1 MKVAL
6 CCIGRL
12 ENRYIREYVGFYLG
26 IGVDKVFLYDN
37 NYDGEEYFEDVIGD
51 YVSQG
56 SVEVINYRN
65 RERCQVA
72 AYQDCYD
79 KHGSEYDWICFFD
92 IDEFIAFQRVNS
104 IKEWLSLPIYEG
116 YQMIHI
122 NFLTYGDNNLVRY
135 EDKPVLDRF
144 TEPIRPLNFKKRNN
158 IVENSHIKSVI
169 RGGIEVKWDRTP
181 HTPSNDIKCCDC
193 SGKECNS
200 SSPFVPY
207 IYTNALLRHFPT
219 KTIEEYRD
227 IKVKRGY
234 PDGNK
239 DFFKKN
245 DWVNEFFLYN
255 KKTQEKLKFLD
266 IEEKNDVD
274 IFICT
279 HKEFD
284 NPLTNPIYK
293 VINSNDINGDVA
305 ENGLKGSFYSELL
318 SYFYVRENFE
328 LKKYIG
334 FCSYRKYFEFLDD
347 VPNMDELFKHCDAV
361 ACNPLRFKRT
371 VEEQYD
377 VCHNIDDLK
386 ILEGIIKEKF
396 PEYASSFKKIMQNNI
411 IFPCNMFIMKRED
424 FIEYID
430 FVKGALDEFVKIVG
444 TDIEKRI
451 EDNKD
456 KYIKDFSPNDEAWYQ
471 YRIGGYLGERLT
483 SVFILKK
490 FERVKA
496 YKMIITEQKY
506 K

>member
-12 ENRYIREYVGFYLG
+12 ENRYIREYVDFYLG
-26 IGVDKVFLYDN
+26 IGVDKIFLYDN

-51 YVSQG
+51 YISKG

-65 RERCQVA
+65 REKCQVA

-92 IDEFIAFQRVNS
+92 IDEFIAFQMVNS

-144 TEPIRPLNFKKRNN
+144 TKPIMPLNFVQRNG
-158 IVENSHIKSVI
+158 IVENSHIKSII
-169 RGGIEVKWDRTP
+169 RGGIEVRWDRTP
-181 HTPSNDIKCCDC
+181 HTPSNYIKCCDS
-193 SGKECNS
+193 SGAECNS

-207 IYTNALLRHFPT
+207 IYANALLRHFTT

-227 IKVKRGY
+227 IKVRRGY

-255 KKTQEKLKFLD
+255 KKTKEKLRFLG

-284 NPLTNPIYK
+284 NPFTNPIYK

-347 VPNMDELFKHCDAV
+347 VPNMDELFEHCDAV
-361 ACNPLRFKRT
+361 VCKPLRFERT
-371 VEEQYD
+371 VEKQYD

-396 PEYASSFKKIMQNNI
+396 PEYESSFQEIMHNNI
-411 IFPCNMFIMKRED
+411 IFPCNMFIMKKED
-424 FIEYID
+424 FIEYVD
-430 FVKGALDEFVKIVG
+430 FVKGALDEFVKVIG

-456 KYIKDFSPNDEAWYQ
+456 KYLKDFYPNDEVWYQ

-483 SVFILKK
+483 NVFILKK
-490 FERVKA
+490 FERVKV

>member
-26 IGVDKVFLYDN
+26 IGVDKIFLYDN
-37 NYDGEEYFEDVIGD
+37 NYDGEECFEDVIGD
-51 YVSQG
+51 YISQG

-65 RERCQVA
+65 REKCQVA

-79 KHGSEYDWICFFD
+79 KHGSEYDWMCFFD
-92 IDEFIAFQRVNS
+92 IDEFIAFQKVNT
-104 IKEWLSLPIYEG
+104 IKEWLSLPIYNE

-135 EDKPVLDRF
+135 EDKPVLKRF
-144 TEPIRPLNFKKRNN
+144 TKPIMPLNFIKRNG
-158 IVENSHIKSVI
+158 IVENSHIKSII
-169 RGGIEVKWDRTP
+169 RGGIEVKWDKTP
-181 HTPSNDIKCCDC
+181 HTPSNNIKCCDS

-200 SSPFVPY
+200 SSPFLPY

-227 IKVKRGY
+227 IKVRRGY

-245 DWVNEFFLYN
+245 DWINEFFLYN
-255 KKTQEKLKFLD
+255 EKTQEKLRFLG
-266 IEEKNDVD
+266 IKEKNDVD

-279 HKEFD
+279 HKEFE
-284 NPLTNPIYK
+284 NVLKNPIYK
-293 VINSNDINGDVA
+293 IINSNDINGDVA

-318 SYFYVRENFE
+318 SYFYIKENFE

-361 ACNPLRFKRT
+361 ACKPIRFKRT

-396 PEYASSFKKIMQNNI
+396 PEYASYFETIMNNHI
-411 IFPCNMFIMKRED
+411 IFPCNMFIMKKED

-430 FVKGALDEFVKIVG
+430 FVKGALDEFVKIIG

-451 EDNKD
+451 EDNKS
-456 KYIKDFSPNDEAWYQ
+456 KYLKDFFPNDEVWYQ

>member
-144 TEPIRPLNFKKRNN
+144 TEPIRPLNFIKRNN

-255 KKTQEKLKFLD
+255 KKTQEKLRFLG

-347 VPNMDELFKHCDAV
+347 VPNMDELFEHCDAV
-361 ACNPLRFKRT
+361 VCKPLRFERT
-371 VEEQYD
+371 VEKQYD

-396 PEYASSFKKIMQNNI
+396 PEYESSFQEIMHNNI

-456 KYIKDFSPNDEAWYQ
+456 KYLKDFSPNDEVWYQ